1 MHFPSMATST
11 AERKRTSIANNTSA
25 TIFNTGGLL
34 MGKNLR
40 RKNQQIFRV
49 DDDELNLIHEKMK
62 MANIRSKERYF
73 RKMVLDG
80 YVIRTDFSDVRE
92 TIRLLSNSSN
102 NLNQISKRVNSTG
115 NIYADDIK
123 DIEDNYELLWEQIKI
138 MLDKFIKLPD

>member
-1 MHFPSMATST
+1 M
-11 AERKRTSIANNTSA
+11 E
-25 TIFNTGGLL
+25 
-34 MGKNLR
+34 KNLR

-49 DDDELNLIHEKMK
+49 DDDELSLIHEKMK

-92 TIRLLSNSSN
+92 MIRLLSNSSN

-123 DIEDNYELLWEQIKI
+123 DIKDNYELLWEQIKV